1 MKKEKKRKVAKS
13 KDKTH
18 ANKEKTSQSGV
29 VNKLLE
35 LLASIKFW
43 SIAAGV
49 AAVIS
54 AVIAIIQIMPTK
66 VPVATVRIGHYKIEE
81 TNRIVLHYILPTETR
96 SQMSVLPF
104 PIRVTNETNE
114 DILNFSLEILSK
126 SVETDEGR
134 IPRLIPTAGYYEEA
148 KEKCLP
154 IKFGNSDKVTKI
166 ATISNENIHGV
177 LQKNTG
183 FYDNIAMYIFDKDA
197 DSNLCDAFD
206 IEIVINS
213 DKVSERRIKI
223 SVLCYYKGQN
233 ITEEVNHNIKK
244 DIDNFLIIPSVYAKA
259 KDPRT
264 GFISYVYRIDNSNES
279 ITLIE

>member
-1 MKKEKKRKVAKS
+1 
-13 KDKTH
+13 
-18 ANKEKTSQSGV
+18 
-29 VNKLLE
+29 
-35 LLASIKFW
+35 
-43 SIAAGV
+43 
-49 AAVIS
+49 
-54 AVIAIIQIMPTK
+54 
-66 VPVATVRIGHYKIEE
+66 
-81 TNRIVLHYILPTETR
+81 
-96 SQMSVLPF
+96 MSVLPF
-104 PIRVTNETNE
+104 PVRVTNETNE

-134 IPRLIPTAGYYEEA
+134 IPRLIPTDGYYEEV

-154 IKFGNSDKVTKI
+154 IKFGNSDKVTRI
-166 ATISNENIHGV
+166 ATISNENVHGV

-183 FYDNIAMYIFDKDA
+183 FYDNIAMYIFDKGT

-213 DKVSERRIKI
+213 DKASERRIEI

-233 ITEEVNHNIKK
+233 INEEVNHNIKK
-244 DIDNFLIIPSVYAKA
+244 EIDNFLIIPSVYAKA

-264 GFISYVYRIDNSNES
+264 GFISYVYRVDNSNES